1 MSVTLC
7 CMQCEWKHWTMNYL
21 KIKCAVNTEHE
32 TEMNEQIH
40 FYRLWYTQSYTK
52 LYIMYVIYILRSKII
67 DKFYL

>member
-1 MSVTLC
+1 MKTLNN
-7 CMQCEWKHWTMNYL
+7 EL
-21 KIKCAVNTEHE
+21 KWNVQANTENE

-52 LYIMYVIYILRSKII
+52 LYIMYIIYTLTKIFKII

>member
-1 MSVTLC
+1 MC
-7 CMQCEWKHWTMNYL
+7 
-21 KIKCAVNTEHE
+21 EHE

>member
-1 MSVTLC
+1 
-7 CMQCEWKHWTMNYL
+7 MNNEL
-21 KIKCAVNTEHE
+21 KWNVQANTENE

-52 LYIMYVIYILRSKII
+52 LYIMYIIYTLTKIFKII

>member
-1 MSVTLC
+1 MYCLSHFVAC
-7 CMQCEWKHWTMNYL
+7 NVNENIEQWT